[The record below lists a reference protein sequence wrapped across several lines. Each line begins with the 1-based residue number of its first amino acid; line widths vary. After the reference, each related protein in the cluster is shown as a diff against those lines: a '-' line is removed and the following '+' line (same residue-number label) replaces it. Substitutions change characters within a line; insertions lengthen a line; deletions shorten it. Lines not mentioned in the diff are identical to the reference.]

1 MFKKFVAGVAGMVV
15 GDLLWDGII
24 RPKIDELMLEYEMA
38 KDMADELEDE
48 EEVCCSECEFQAECA
63 NAEEPAQNIE
73 HHHFQDP
80 RGTYWHV
87 AYIKDENGRI
97 DEIKVLDQLSKEE
110 WLKSVE
116 EHRLLGEFS
125 F

>member
-15 GDLLWDGII
+15 GDLLWVRII
-24 RPKIDELMLEYEMA
+24 QPKLDELMMEHEIVKAMA
-38 KDMADELEDE
+38 GELEDE
-48 EEVCCSECEFQAECA
+48 EEVCCNECEFQTECA
-63 NAEEPAQNIE
+63 NAEENAQNIE
-73 HHHFQDP
+73 HHHFQDA
-80 RGTYWHV
+80 RGAYWHV
-87 AYIKDENGRI
+87 AYIKDENGHI

-116 EHRLLGEFS
+116 EHHLLGEFS

>member
-1 MFKKFVAGVAGMVV
+1 MFKRFVAGVAGMVV

-48 EEVCCSECEFQAECA
+48 EEVCCSECEFQTECA
-63 NAEEPAQNIE
+63 NAEEPAKNIE
-73 HHHFQDP
+73 HHHFQDA
-80 RGTYWHV
+80 RGAYWHV
-87 AYIKDENGRI
+87 AYIRDENGHI

-116 EHRLLGEFS
+116 EHHLLGEFS